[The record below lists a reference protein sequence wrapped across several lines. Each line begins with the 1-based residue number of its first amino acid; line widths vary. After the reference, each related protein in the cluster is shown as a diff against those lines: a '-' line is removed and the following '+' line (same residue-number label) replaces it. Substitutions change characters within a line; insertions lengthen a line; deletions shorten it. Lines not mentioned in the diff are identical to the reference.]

1 MRRVHLILVALL
13 LGLLVVAAS
22 PATAA
27 PTRDYI
33 FPLECSGET
42 VMTAW
47 TPGVG
52 SWTLHLEDG
61 STFVAHRW
69 IVHFEMMD
77 PSEEPQVWL
86 DRGHGSPMVQCWSSC
101 PFTGTPIEIWGI
113 RTPVR
118 GR

>member
-1 MRRVHLILVALL
+1 MRRVHLVVVALL

-27 PTRDYI
+27 PKLDYD

-42 VMTAW
+42 LWTAW
-47 TPGVG
+47 TPGRG
-52 SWTLHLEDG
+52 SWTLHVQDG
-61 STFVAHRW
+61 STFVVHRW
-69 IVHFEMMD
+69 IVHVEA
-77 PSEEPQVWL
+77 EPAVWFS
-86 DRGHGSPMVQCWSSC
+86 RGHGSPMVQCWATC
-101 PFTGTPIEIWGI
+101 PSGTPIEIWGI